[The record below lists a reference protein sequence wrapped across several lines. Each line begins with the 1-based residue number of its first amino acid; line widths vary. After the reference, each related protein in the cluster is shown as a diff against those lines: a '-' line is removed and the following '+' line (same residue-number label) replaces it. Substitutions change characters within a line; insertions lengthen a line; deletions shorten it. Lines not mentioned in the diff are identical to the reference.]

1 MMIEKRDT
9 PARCTTKF
17 EHTATALRKAAVLAL
32 AITMV
37 AAATSCTKASTS
49 PKQAAPRSETVSTS
63 HRIVI
68 GFSIDTL
75 ALERWQR
82 DLDVFMNTTKDL
94 GADVIVQNA
103 GNSVE
108 EQNRQLLY
116 LAERKVDVIVV
127 LPENAESLTDTIE
140 KIRSK
145 NIPVISYD
153 RLARNANI
161 SMYITVNSEQVGE
174 LMAEGMLRHANG
186 NKWFCILGPNEDYNT
201 TLIQKGIQQVIH
213 NSTIQIAHTFYT
225 PGWNYDLSHQDMV
238 DLLASGNIPDA
249 IICGNDAVAE
259 SVIQAL
265 TTYYPDHHIP
275 ICGQDADIAA
285 CQNIVHGQQDFTIY
299 KPITKLAETAAMYA
313 VQIAQG
319 KSPEEIAGKN
329 TIHNG
334 FANIHVVWLTPQIVD
349 KTNIDEVVINSG
361 FHTKGEVYREN

>member
-1 MMIEKRDT
+1 MNKKHSQIT
-9 PARCTTKF
+9 
-17 EHTATALRKAAVLAL
+17 AL
-32 AITMV
+32 AISMLLLFISCAKSNSTKTPAV
-37 AAATSCTKASTS
+37 KKESATIT
-49 PKQAAPRSETVSTS
+49 
-63 HRIVI
+63 HRIVV

-82 DLDVFMNTTKDL
+82 DLDVFMNTAKDL

-334 FANIHVVWLTPQIVD
+334 FANIPVVWLTPQIVD

>member
-1 MMIEKRDT
+1 MMMKKSICRAT
-9 PARCTTKF
+9 QLLLVAAISASVLFGTTACTKT
-17 EHTATALRKAAVLAL
+17 KAASDQTVR
-32 AITMV
+32 
-37 AAATSCTKASTS
+37 K
-49 PKQAAPRSETVSTS
+49 ETENSK
-63 HRIVI
+63 HRLVI

-82 DLDVFMNTTKDL
+82 DLDVFMNTAKEL

-116 LAERKVDVIVV
+116 LADRKVDVVVV
-127 LPENAESLTDTIE
+127 LPENAEALTETIE

-161 SMYITVNSEQVGE
+161 NMYITVNSEQVGE
-174 LMAEGMLRHANG
+174 LMAQGMLNRASG
-186 NKWFCILGPNEDYNT
+186 RKWFCILGPNEDYNT
-201 TLIQKGIQQVIH
+201 TLIQAGIQKTIR
-213 NSTIQIAHTFYT
+213 NTNIQIAHTFYT
-225 PGWNYDLSHQDMV
+225 PGWNYDLSNQDMV
-238 DLLASGNIPDA
+238 NLLASGNIPDA

-299 KPITKLAETAAMYA
+299 KPITKLAETAAQYA
-313 VQIAQG
+313 VQLAQG
-319 KSPEEIAGKN
+319 KSPQELTGKA
-329 TIHNG
+329 TINNG
-334 FANIHVVWLTPQIVD
+334 FADIPVVWLTPQIVD
-349 KTNIDEVVINSG
+349 KSNIDEVVINSG
-361 FHTKGEVYREN
+361 FHTKGEVYRDN